1 MTKAELNEAYHQL
14 AGEAMKVQQR
24 LEKQRQH
31 REVFHMIMAVDWR
44 QAHDSPECEDME

>member
-14 AGEAMKVQQR
+14 AGEAMKVQKR

-31 REVFHMIMAVDWR
+31 REFFHWLMSTHPDKEEKT
-44 QAHDSPECEDME
+44 DEPS